1 MQRQGPVAYKVEE
14 RFMGSKHL
22 DQKIVSFLHRKEAEF
37 PELAQSGRIDERT
50 RKYAAD
56 LRKSGQLP
64 FSR

>member
-1 MQRQGPVAYKVEE
+1 
-14 RFMGSKHL
+14 MGSKHL